1 MRVIKCHNNDYYCQ
15 NQTGNDLFFTVM
27 YSSFDFL
34 LDFLIRIQ
42 LSFRK
47 QILADKHH
55 VSDRYNCQRNTY
67 PGKFEKGEWL
77 ITKRSQS
84 TGNDNV
90 RRCTY

>member
-1 MRVIKCHNNDYYCQ
+1 
-15 NQTGNDLFFTVM
+15 M

-55 VSDRYNCQRNTY
+55 VSDRYDSNRNTY
-67 PGKFEKGEWL
+67 PGKFEKGERL
-77 ITKRSQS
+77 IAKGFQS